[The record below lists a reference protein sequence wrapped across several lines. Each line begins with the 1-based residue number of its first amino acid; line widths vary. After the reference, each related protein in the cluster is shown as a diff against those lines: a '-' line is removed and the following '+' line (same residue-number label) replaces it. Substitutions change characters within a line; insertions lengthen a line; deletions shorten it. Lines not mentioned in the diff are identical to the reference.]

1 MDPCGFSGAKP
12 TDPHRCNSCIRTTRR
27 RNFLNEEKSAR
38 LELFAATEGGSS
50 FWGSEITQQGAH
62 QTLLRIKDGFYRSSK
77 AEKTL
82 AQLNP
87 GGAAALL
94 ECIESAGGVFITP
107 GDESWPQQL
116 DDLATPPIGLVVK
129 GKVDSLKARS
139 IAIVG
144 TRNPTPYGARIASD
158 FAAGFVDREWSII
171 SGGAYGID
179 THAHKGALIA
189 EGITIAVIASG
200 IDINYPAG
208 NERLFTEIAELG
220 AIVSE
225 VMPGTPAFPSRF
237 LTRNRIIAALSMSTL
252 VVEAAFRSG
261 SLRTARD
268 AAELMRPVMAI
279 PGPINSPTSEGTHR
293 LIGERAAE
301 IVTSVSDAVELIS
314 SLEQLV

>member
-1 MDPCGFSGAKP
+1 
-12 TDPHRCNSCIRTTRR
+12 
-27 RNFLNEEKSAR
+27 LNEEKSAR
-38 LELFAATEGGSS
+38 LELFAATEGGSF
-50 FWGSEITQQGAH
+50 FWGSEIAQQGAH
-62 QTLLRIKDGFYRSSK
+62 QKLLRIKDGFYRSSK

-82 AQLNP
+82 SHLHP

-94 ECIESAGGVFITP
+94 ESIKSVGGVFITP
-107 GDESWPQQL
+107 GDLDWPQQL

-129 GKVDSLKARS
+129 GKVDSLKTRS

-158 FAAGFVDREWSII
+158 FAAGFVDREWSIV

-208 NERLFTEIAELG
+208 NERLFSEIAELG

-268 AAELMRPVMAI
+268 AAELLRPVMAI

>member
-1 MDPCGFSGAKP
+1 
-12 TDPHRCNSCIRTTRR
+12 
-27 RNFLNEEKSAR
+27 LNEEKSAR
-38 LELFAATEGGSS
+38 LELFAATEGGNS

-77 AEKTL
+77 GEKTL
-82 AQLNP
+82 AQLHP
-87 GGAAALL
+87 GGAPALL
-94 ECIESAGGVFITP
+94 DSIEKVGGIFITP
-107 GDESWPQQL
+107 GDATWPEQL
-116 DDLATPPIGLVVK
+116 DDLATPPIGLIVK
-129 GKVDSLKARS
+129 GKVDSLKTRS

-268 AAELMRPVMAI
+268 AAELLRPVMAI

-314 SLEQLV
+314 SLESLV

>member
-1 MDPCGFSGAKP
+1 MN
-12 TDPHRCNSCIRTTRR
+12 H
-27 RNFLNEEKSAR
+27 EKEAR
-38 LELFAATEGGSS
+38 LELFAAIEGGNS
-50 FWGSEITQQGAH
+50 FWGSEISHQGPVE
-62 QTLLRIKDGFYRSSK
+62 TLLRIKDGFYRSSK
-77 AEKTL
+77 GEKTL
-82 AQLNP
+82 SQMHP

-94 ECIESAGGVFITP
+94 ESIENADGIFITP
-107 GDESWPQQL
+107 SDSSWPVRL
-116 DDLATPPIGLVVK
+116 NDLATPPIGLIVK
-129 GKVDSLKARS
+129 GKVESIANRS

-158 FAAGFVDREWSII
+158 FAAGFVDREWSIV

-208 NERLFTEIAELG
+208 NERLFAEIAELG
-220 AIVSE
+220 ALVSE

-237 LTRNRIIAALSMSTL
+237 LTRNRIIAALSVSTL

-301 IVTSVSDAVELIS
+301 IVTSVGDAVELIS
-314 SLEQLV
+314 SLELLV